1 MSKNDLIDVYELS
14 YLKDLWIVASLE
26 TWNIGMLEYWVF
38 GKGTIIPSFH
48 YSIIP
53 ASFWQNVNAGIIIAC
68 HAKSIL
74 DTNERFYRLVV

>member
-38 GKGTIIPSFH
+38 GKGTIIP
-48 YSIIP
+48 

-74 DTNERFYRLVV
+74 DTNELTY